1 MRWEQT
7 WTPQWNTL
15 HLCSVG
21 PQVVPMRVNTYSII
35 NITPF
40 QEEQPSPPDPDA
52 EEANMNL
59 PTPSRYSMPCGC
71 AAPYNLPLHLLAYS
85 TPAVIAVSLNE
96 EVHSQ
101 ETMTLSI
108 ITRTL
113 GISSVRKDTSRKT
126 FDLAGQA
133 RNYQELLT
141 TFVLP
146 NSR

>member
-7 WTPQWNTL
+7 WTPQWDTL

-21 PQVVPMRVNTYSII
+21 PQVVPMRVNSYSI
-35 NITPF
+35 TKSHLSRRSRPH
-40 QEEQPSPPDPDA
+40 PPDPDA

-108 ITRTL
+108 IIRTL
-113 GISSVRKDTSRKT
+113 SSVRKDTSRKT
-126 FDLAGQA
+126 SDLAGQA
-133 RNYQELLT
+133 CNYQELLT